1 MRHKAKKKHNPDSKG
16 AIQQGGRFISLL
28 KYFIGAAFLIM
39 VVVMVPLSM
48 VWKQVYITNISKQH
62 HALQES
68 LSDLQKEVTAL
79 TFTAENLAGTRR
91 IESIARESLGLDY
104 PSSKEIVVVR
114 PEKKKEK
121 ASLLNSPFWTVL
133 KKSITPEKG

>member
-1 MRHKAKKKHNPDSKG
+1 MRHKTKKKINADNKG
-16 AIQQGGRFISLL
+16 AMRQGGRLIPLV
-28 KYFIGAAFLIM
+28 KYFIGAALLIL

-48 VWKQVYITNISKQH
+48 VWKQVYITDISKQH
-62 HALQES
+62 HALKKS
-68 LSDLQKEVTAL
+68 LSVLQKEVTAL

-91 IESIARESLGLDY
+91 IESIARESLGLEY
-104 PSSKEIVVVR
+104 PLSKEIVVVR